1 MLNAV
6 SLIMLSAAWA
16 LTEEAFSQVT
26 LDIWLLFHMHALF
39 DIVSKMQQDVILLSG
54 ETNDKLALQMLL
66 LCVLLAT
73 LNLGLEFQWAA
84 MPLLD

>member
-1 MLNAV
+1 
-6 SLIMLSAAWA
+6 
-16 LTEEAFSQVT
+16 
-26 LDIWLLFHMHALF
+26 MHALF